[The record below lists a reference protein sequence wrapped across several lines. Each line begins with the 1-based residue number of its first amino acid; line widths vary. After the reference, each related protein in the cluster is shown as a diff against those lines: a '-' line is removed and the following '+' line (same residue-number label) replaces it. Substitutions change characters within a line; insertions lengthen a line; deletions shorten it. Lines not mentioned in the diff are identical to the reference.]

1 MEKVL
6 DKFYI
11 SDYYLVSASYD
22 INILWIKDDAP
33 LANQEQYYHSIW
45 SSLDLSNKT
54 SPDIAYVSSLDPREV
69 HLQWKHLIQSL
80 HAWFEGRRLW
90 IYQID

>member
-6 DKFYI
+6 DKFDI
-11 SDYYLVSASYD
+11 SDYHPVSASYD
-22 INILWIKDDAP
+22 INILWIKNDSP
-33 LANQEQYYHSIW
+33 LANQQKYYHSIW

-54 SPDIAYVSSLDPREV
+54 SPDIAYVLSVDPGEV
-69 HLQWKHLIQSL
+69 HLPWKHLIQSL
-80 HAWFEGRRLW
+80 QTWFEGRRLW